1 MHFCPFFPSG
11 YRGSG
16 LVPTG
21 DFPPPP
27 PPAKGFYVP
36 LPLLSLLSLQSRVSS
51 PSLSFS
57 SLLLFETRNPIRRR
71 GGGVSDDGGSE
82 AFDNV
87 IALCQGFESL
97 EKENYN
103 LSGLFCLL
111 IDSPVASG
119 PTSCTQN
126 AGAERCCGFQVPQG
140 PVWLDSAVQ
149 YDASLRLGVA
159 ISWEMKVVPFDSVP
173 GFFCHKR
180 STDTGK

>member
-1 MHFCPFFPSG
+1 MLLNEINSGKCDKAGDDFAHSRDLAGSIHCLPKKEEAKVHFCPFFPSG
-11 YRGSG
+11 YRSSG

-57 SLLLFETRNPIRRR
+57 SLLLFEKRNPIRRR
-71 GGGVSDDGGSE
+71 GVSDDGGSK

-97 EKENYN
+97 E
-103 LSGLFCLL
+103 
-111 IDSPVASG
+111 
-119 PTSCTQN
+119 
-126 AGAERCCGFQVPQG
+126 
-140 PVWLDSAVQ
+140 
-149 YDASLRLGVA
+149 
-159 ISWEMKVVPFDSVP
+159 
-173 GFFCHKR
+173 
-180 STDTGK
+180 